1 MSSKECS
8 YCGKVCTR
16 LFNFRRHTPVCKM
29 NEQCYGFNPNIGS
42 QELHEDSDMS
52 SAEGSDVNFLESQ
65 SDLSSEVRS
74 SDDEREGEAENE
86 FPWSDSRRAI
96 ARTHFK
102 YQERGDPPRIAEAK
116 ARNKKRKELRKVLI
130 HEKLEWMH
138 EMK

>member
-1 MSSKECS
+1 
-8 YCGKVCTR
+8 
-16 LFNFRRHTPVCKM
+16 M

-52 SAEGSDVNFLESQ
+52 SAEGSDVNFSESQ
-65 SDLSSEVRS
+65 SDLSSKVRS
-74 SDDEREGEAENE
+74 SDDEREGEVENE

-96 ARTHFK
+96 ARAHFK

-116 ARNKKRKELRKVLI
+116 ARNKKRKELRKVLM